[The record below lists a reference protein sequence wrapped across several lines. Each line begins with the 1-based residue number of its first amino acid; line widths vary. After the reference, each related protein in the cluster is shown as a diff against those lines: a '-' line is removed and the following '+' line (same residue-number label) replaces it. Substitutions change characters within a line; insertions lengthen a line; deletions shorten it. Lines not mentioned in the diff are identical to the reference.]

1 MMHPRRL
8 TGTAGNIA
16 RYYAI
21 GDYYTKGGTEG
32 SQWGGGLA
40 EELGLSGE
48 VDPKTFESLLR
59 GAVAGQQLGR
69 HREGGIEHHP
79 GWDFALSA
87 PKSVSVMALAVG
99 DARISDAHEQA
110 VNVAL
115 SWLEEQ
121 AQLRRREDGRVLHE
135 TTGRLLWARFTE
147 HASRE
152 LDPHLHTH
160 VVVLNMTNRARDAPM
175 ASLESRAMYNEQMSA
190 GQIYRNEL
198 ARGLRTLGY
207 EIAAD
212 PRRGLFEIR
221 GVRPQLIADMS
232 QRAEQ
237 IDAHA
242 REHGLEGQAARR
254 KSFYATRG
262 PKEKIGLETL
272 HLQWRTRLGEH
283 APTLDSLRAEAEKGG
298 ERIFPLAPAEAAR
311 AALFGVRQTEGR
323 EAVNPLGRLIT
334 KALAPHVGE
343 VRFGDVRPLLEG
355 HEARR
360 KLLATREQTGDQIL
374 NRGRTTR
381 RSVRFE
387 QALAQHLALSIE
399 DGQPIA
405 TSDRLLG
412 ALETAG
418 LSPLQERALVN
429 LALSRDRVTGLHGVA
444 GAGKSMLIATLHRA
458 AEPGATLHAL
468 APTSS
473 AAANLGDTAGIK
485 SRTVASLLAE
495 GGYGLSRRDVLV
507 LDEAGQLGNRQA
519 LRVLEISR
527 RTGARLIL
535 LGDNK
540 QTGAIE
546 QGKAFWLMQQLGM
559 PTAQLTES
567 RRQETARMKDA
578 VTRARAGDYA
588 GSLEQLDKVVSG
600 GDAESLAKGL
610 VAEWTRLRP
619 ETRAS
624 TNILVLDNATRLIVN
639 TQVRETLQRE
649 GVVAAQ
655 DARLNILSPAGL
667 TEQEKHLAR
676 FYTSGQVVT
685 FSRDQAEAGLARDT
699 EYRVLGIV
707 RDERGRP
714 QVRLVD
720 EQGRIVRWD
729 PRLTKGGQVNIFV
742 SETRSLAQGDRIQW
756 RLVSHE
762 LGIKNAQRGT
772 VEALDG
778 SLATIR
784 WDKGDRAQTIDLSRH
799 KSWDHGY
806 AETIYAAQSRT
817 YARVYV
823 LAPLGSPLVTGQNY
837 YTAITRARLGVKLWT
852 QDKDRLV
859 EKLERSSGEKT
870 SALEGLG
877 WIDRERA
884 DRLTEREPA
893 RIEEMRQAQQQERQ
907 QNSDRLLSARL
918 HRRASGR
925 RGLGVRLAT
934 NARSLAEALDRH
946 LNSLL
951 DRTGPAERQADR
963 SEAKLPQGGRH
974 GIDR

>member
-1 MMHPRRL
+1 
-8 TGTAGNIA
+8 
-16 RYYAI
+16 
-21 GDYYTKGGTEG
+21 
-32 SQWGGGLA
+32 
-40 EELGLSGE
+40 
-48 VDPKTFESLLR
+48 
-59 GAVAGQQLGR
+59 
-69 HREGGIEHHP
+69 
-79 GWDFALSA
+79 
-87 PKSVSVMALAVG
+87 
-99 DARISDAHEQA
+99 
-110 VNVAL
+110 
-115 SWLEEQ
+115 
-121 AQLRRREDGRVLHE
+121 
-135 TTGRLLWARFTE
+135 
-147 HASRE
+147 
-152 LDPHLHTH
+152 
-160 VVVLNMTNRARDAPM
+160 
-175 ASLESRAMYNEQMSA
+175 
-190 GQIYRNEL
+190 
-198 ARGLRTLGY
+198 
-207 EIAAD
+207 
-212 PRRGLFEIR
+212 
-221 GVRPQLIADMS
+221 MS
-232 QRAEQ
+232 QRAGQ

-262 PKEKIGLETL
+262 PKEKIGLDAL
-272 HLQWRTRLGEH
+272 HLQWRSRLGEH
-283 APTLDSLRAEAEKGG
+283 APYLDSLRAEAEKGG
-298 ERIFPLAPAEAAR
+298 ERAILLSPADAAR
-311 AALFGVRQTEGR
+311 AALFGLRQTEGR

-334 KALAPHVGE
+334 KGLASHVGE
-343 VRFGDVRPLLEG
+343 VRFGDIRPLLEG

-360 KLLATREQTGDQIL
+360 KLLATREQTGDPIL

-387 QALAQHLALSIE
+387 QALAQHLALSID

-405 TSDRLLG
+405 SSDRLLG
-412 ALETAG
+412 VLETAG
-418 LSPLQERALVN
+418 LSPMQERALVEM
-429 LALSRDRVTGLHGVA
+429 AVSRDRVTGVHGVA
-444 GAGKSMLIATLHRA
+444 GAGKSTLIATLHRA
-458 AEPGATLHAL
+458 AEPGTTLHAL

-495 GGYGLSRRDVLV
+495 GGYDLSGRDVLV

-535 LGDNK
+535 LGDNR

-559 PTAQLTES
+559 PTSQLTES

-600 GDAESLAKGL
+600 EDAESLAKGL

-639 TQVRETLQRE
+639 AQVRETLQRE

-685 FSRDQAEAGLARDT
+685 FARDQAEAGLGRYT
-699 EYRVLGIV
+699 EYRVLGMI
-707 RDERGRP
+707 RNERGRP

-720 EQGRIVRWD
+720 EQGRVIRWD
-729 PRLTKGGQVNIFV
+729 PRLTKGGQVNVFV
-742 SETRSLAQGDRIQW
+742 SEMRSLAQGDRIQW

-762 LGIKNAQRGT
+762 LGVKNAQRGT

-778 SLATIR
+778 TIATIR
-784 WDKGDRAQTIDLSRH
+784 WDKGDHLQKIDLSRH

-806 AETIYAAQSRT
+806 AETIYSAQSRT

-852 QDKDRLV
+852 QGKAGLI
-859 EKLERSSGEKT
+859 EKLEQASGEKT

-877 WIDRERA
+877 RLDRDRA
-884 DRLTEREPA
+884 DRFASRDPA
-893 RIEEMRQAQQQERQ
+893 RIEIMRQEQQTERTGHAE
-907 QNSDRLLSARL
+907 RLLNAKL
-918 HRRASGR
+918 LRRTSRKGGFAA
-925 RGLGVRLAT
+925 RLAT
-934 NARSLAEALDRH
+934 SAQSLAETLDRH
-946 LNSLL
+946 LTGLL
-951 DRTGPAERQADR
+951 ERTVPNEPQAVR
-963 SEAKLPQGGRH
+963 SDAQLSQGGGRH
-974 GIDR
+974 AIDR